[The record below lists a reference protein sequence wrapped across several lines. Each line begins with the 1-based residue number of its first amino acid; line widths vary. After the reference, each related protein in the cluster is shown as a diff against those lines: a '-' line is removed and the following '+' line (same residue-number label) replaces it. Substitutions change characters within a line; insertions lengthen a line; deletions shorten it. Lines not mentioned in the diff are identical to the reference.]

1 MAVMKNSLLFLTLFL
16 GLMACSKKN
25 EDTATP
31 ASDTYMKA
39 TVDGKSLNVT
49 GTGTPT
55 DTRGTTSIFQQ
66 SNSTFYLTGNNGTI
80 ILSMAVDKFPKTTG
94 SFTIGDINSGRI
106 GNYVDNTDAA
116 NPINYYSKSGT
127 LNITKF
133 DGKTVEGS
141 FTFTATNTTLKK
153 DVVVS
158 NGTFKV
164 GYTEI

>member
-1 MAVMKNSLLFLTLFL
+1 MKKSLLFLTLCL

-25 EDTATP
+25 DDTVTP
-31 ASDTYMKA
+31 ANDTYMKA

-49 GTGTPT
+49 GSGTPT
-55 DTRGTTSIFQQ
+55 NTKGTASYFQQ

-80 ILSMAVDKFPKTTG
+80 ILSMAVDKFPRTTG
-94 SFTIGDINSGRI
+94 SFTFGDVNSGRI

-127 LNITKF
+127 LVITKF
-133 DGKTVEGS
+133 DGKTVEGT

-153 DVVVS
+153 DVTVS
-158 NGTFKV
+158 NGEFKV
-164 GYTEI
+164 VYTEI